1 MAYFVY
7 WIVSGRLSYI
17 GATVAPHRRLRQ
29 HNGELAGGA
38 RRTRSRTDWRFKC
51 IVSGFRT
58 WQEAL
63 QFEWAFKYHSRRCR
77 GVESRALALTA
88 LMERERWTAN
98 APLASD
104 VPLRVEYD
112 PCASEPPAAEA
123 PAVPLAEA
131 PAAAPP
137 AAAPPAKARGRGG
150 RRKGWKKTLRGVS
163 Y

>member
-98 APLASD
+98 APLASGGFRNMGGKFEHFGHELMQTKAD
-104 VPLRVEYD
+104 H
-112 PCASEPPAAEA
+112 
-123 PAVPLAEA
+123 AVL
-131 PAAAPP
+131 
-137 AAAPPAKARGRGG
+137 GCCGG
-150 RRKGWKKTLRGVS
+150 
-163 Y
+163 